1 MRAMQRYLMFM
12 IMALTFVACRANDA
26 TPTRPRTSS
35 SSSVSSTSP
44 GQTDSLFDALIAP
57 FVAEANKRRAD
68 AAKNDP
74 EYAKRIDKDLNLGR
88 INFLLYGYGETHE
101 PPTTEKALIG
111 SHTIIS
117 YDTRTRTANL
127 VSLTHDIRA
136 PEIERELVKKGN
148 TKSGAVRIDQ
158 AYNVGGFKLMR
169 QTLENATGLSID
181 FQMTFRDS
189 VMQGVI
195 DNVFQG
201 VEVTVPRAFEVNAF
215 YLDGI
220 KYDAGKFSAGKQKLN
235 GRQVIQFIKTVPVSD
250 GYYGKDLEHN
260 ARKHLVFQGLLNA
273 IETNYA
279 DKWFW
284 ARASAFVAS
293 QLATGNIVYDF
304 DPVALMV
311 NNIDNVSPLLTK
323 LTSQENAPNTMPKI
337 KKSVYIVDPA
347 HGDGGVQ
354 WITANAATNPITQ
367 KDIDAGVYRTIDLEV
382 PLNANPY
389 GDLVTEYWAS
399 VRAVVK
405 QIQ

>member
-1 MRAMQRYLMFM
+1 MRAMQRFL
-12 IMALTFVACRANDA
+12 ILILAALSFVACRTNDA
-26 TPTRPRTSS
+26 TPTRTISASS
-35 SSSVSSTSP
+35 PTEAITIPQS
-44 GQTDSLFDALIAP
+44 DSLFDALIAP
-57 FVAEANKRRAD
+57 FAAEANKRRTD
-68 AAKNDP
+68 AVKNDP
-74 EYAKRIDKDLNLGR
+74 EYSKRVDKDLNLGR

-101 PPTTEKALIG
+101 PPNTEKALIG

-117 YDTRTRTANL
+117 YDTRTRTADL

-136 PEIERELVKKGN
+136 PEIERELAKQGN
-148 TKSGAVRIDQ
+148 AKSGAVRIDQ

-169 QTLENATGLSID
+169 QTLEDATGLSID
-181 FQMTFRDS
+181 FEITFRDS

-201 VEVTVPRAFEVNAF
+201 VEVDVPRAFEVNAF
-215 YLDGI
+215 YLDGV

-235 GRQVIQFIKTVPVSD
+235 GKQVIQFIKTVPVSD

-260 ARKHLVFQGLLNA
+260 ARKHLIFQGLLNA
-273 IETNYA
+273 IDTNYS

-311 NNIDNVSPLLTK
+311 NNIDNATPLLAK
-323 LTSQENAPNTMPKI
+323 LASQENNPGTMPKI
-337 KKSVYIVDPA
+337 RRTIYIVDPA

-354 WITANAATNPITQ
+354 WVTSNAAANPITQ
-367 KDIDAGVYRTIDLEV
+367 KDLDAGVYRTIDLEV